1 MSWLSSWLG
10 LTPATPTP
18 DADGALIRAAGLQL
32 RRRAFQLHID
42 TLEVQPGSVVGL
54 VGPNGS
60 GKTTLMEALVG
71 LRPIHAGTVRVV
83 GLDPRRSGAQIRE
96 TVAITSATRPL
107 PAMRVGTLLDRVAPY
122 YPTWDAELAQSLVE
136 RFSVD
141 LLARVPNLSTGQRAR
156 LRLVLAL
163 ASRPRVVLL
172 DEPGLG
178 LDLSQRRALFTSVLE
193 VVQDPERS
201 VVISSHQLEDL
212 ERLADHLVVLAGG
225 RCVRQGPIEDLV
237 GDGQTLEEAL
247 LRWGAA

>member
-10 LTPATPTP
+10 LTRATPTP

-107 PAMRVGTLLDRVAPY
+107 PAMRVGTLLARVAPY
-122 YPTWDAELAQSLVE
+122 YPTWDAELSAS
-136 RFSVD
+136 R
-141 LLARVPNLSTGQRAR
+141 STSSPGCPTCPRASAPACDWSWPSPVVRGWSCSMSRASASTSPSAGPCSPRCSRSCKTPSAR
-156 LRLVLAL
+156 L
-163 ASRPRVVLL
+163 
-172 DEPGLG
+172 
-178 LDLSQRRALFTSVLE
+178 
-193 VVQDPERS
+193 
-201 VVISSHQLEDL
+201 
-212 ERLADHLVVLAGG
+212 
-225 RCVRQGPIEDLV
+225 
-237 GDGQTLEEAL
+237 
-247 LRWGAA
+247 